1 MTKKDFRL
9 PQIDKLLRE
18 PVLQQAIEKL
28 QIRRELASRHAR
40 LFVDR
45 TRQNL
50 ISGKAKDEPTT
61 DALAAA
67 IAADLE
73 KLCRSGIKKVLNGT
87 GVVLSTNLGR
97 APLPEQVI
105 EQLSKALCS
114 YSNLEFDLEEGGRG
128 DRTEQI
134 SNLLGL
140 LIGSQSAIVVNNC
153 ASAVMLAV
161 KALSD
166 QKETIVS
173 RGELIEIGG
182 SFRLPDVITSSGG
195 RLKEIGTTNRTRASD
210 YDKAVSENT
219 GMIMKCHRSNYQVL
233 GFTEETSI
241 KELVE
246 IGSKHNVPVVYDLGG
261 GCLVDLQQFD
271 LIAEP
276 TVQATLE
283 SGPDLVLFSG
293 DKLLGGPQAGII
305 AGKSAAV
312 AKLRKS
318 PIYRALRAD
327 KMVIALLEAVLNQY
341 LYVDGYKQLPVFKLA
356 ALKKESLRKRAELA
370 AQKLNDLQCL
380 DLTAIDLEST
390 MGGGSLP
397 GELLPSAGLAI
408 KIKKS
413 NSSLS
418 HLSRLLRQAE
428 PAVIGKVTDN
438 QLCLDFR
445 TIDVSDEAD
454 LFAALRSADRQLSKL

>member
-9 PQIDKLLRE
+9 PQIDRLLRE

-28 QIRRELASRHAR
+28 QIRRELASRQAR
-40 LFVDR
+40 LLVNQ

-50 ISGKAKDEPTT
+50 ISGQATEEPTVEV
-61 DALAAA
+61 LAAA

-73 KLCRSGIKKVLNGT
+73 RLCQSGIKKVLNGT
-87 GVVLSTNLGR
+87 GVILSTNLGR

-105 EQLSKALCS
+105 EQLSKVLCS
-114 YSNLEFDLEEGGRG
+114 YSNLEFDLEDGGRG
-128 DRTEQI
+128 ERTEQI
-134 SNLLGL
+134 SSLLSL

-195 RLKEIGTTNRTRASD
+195 RLKEIGTTNRTRAAD

-241 KELVE
+241 QDIVE
-246 IGSKHNVPVVYDLGG
+246 IGSKHGVPVVYDLGG
-261 GCLVDLQQFD
+261 GCLIDLQQFD
-271 LIAEP
+271 LVAEP

-283 SGPDLVLFSG
+283 SGADLVLFSG

-305 AGKSAAV
+305 AGKSATV

-370 AQKLNDLQCL
+370 VQNLSDLQCL
-380 DLTAIDLEST
+380 ELAPIDLEST

-397 GELLPSAGLAI
+397 GELLPSAGIAI

-413 NSSLS
+413 KSTLS
-418 HLSRLLRQAE
+418 QLSRLLRQGE

-445 TIDVSDEAD
+445 TIDNSDEAD
-454 LFAALRSADRQLSKL
+454 LFAALRSADQQLGKS